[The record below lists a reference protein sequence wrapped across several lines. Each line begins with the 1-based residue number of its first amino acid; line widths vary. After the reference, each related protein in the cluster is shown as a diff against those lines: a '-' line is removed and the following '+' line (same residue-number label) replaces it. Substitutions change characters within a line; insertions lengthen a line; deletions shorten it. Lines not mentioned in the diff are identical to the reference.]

1 MLGSSEKG
9 MQVSAMAAQATQHL
23 DRAIDADAVA
33 AAIAEPLMVSAPIAF
48 RNALERCPPV
58 DAPGSCRAYHAVWQY
73 LRLADRARS
82 LKIDGSIYAAAA
94 ERLARMGTLRRVL
107 VTATAD
113 YSMLAHLAFGARRG
127 GAQPTFHIVDRCASS
142 LELNRWY
149 GDRTGLTVELTQSDV
164 LEFEGTHAYD
174 LVCAHSFVSWV
185 PVRDRPTL
193 FKLWRGS
200 LSDGGRLCFSTRVW
214 QGRYRYEAEEMNE
227 RVEQI
232 VTDTVRAL
240 EDRSIPLPC
249 DAVEFAALLRR
260 YGRRREEH
268 LPLPLSDVE
277 SWVTAADL
285 ILEIAAPVTEL
296 AGGTRDSS
304 PGPFP
309 ISRGPRMWFQARA
322 A

>member
-1 MLGSSEKG
+1 
-9 MQVSAMAAQATQHL
+9 MQVSTMAAEATQHL
-23 DRAIDADAVA
+23 DRAIDPDAVA
-33 AAIAEPLMVSAPIAF
+33 AAIAEPLMDSAPIAF
-48 RNALERCPPV
+48 QTAIKRCPPM

-73 LRLADRARS
+73 LRLGERTQS
-82 LKIDGSIYAAAA
+82 LRVDGSIYAAAA

-127 GAQPTFHIVDRCASS
+127 GAQPTFHIVDRCAST

-149 GDRTGLTVELTQSDV
+149 GDRMGLAVELTQSDV
-164 LEFEGTHAYD
+164 LAFKGNQAYD

-185 PVRDRPTL
+185 PVEDRPAL
-193 FKLWRGS
+193 FKVWRGS
-200 LSDGGRLCFSTRVW
+200 LSDEGRLCFSTRVW
-214 QGRYRYEAEEMNE
+214 QDRYRYDAEEMNE
-227 RVEQI
+227 RVEQ
-232 VTDTVRAL
+232 VASDTIKAL
-240 EDRSIPLPC
+240 ADRSIPLPC
-249 DAVEFAALLRR
+249 DPLEFADLLKR

-268 LPLPLSDVE
+268 LPLPLSDIE
-277 SWVTAADL
+277 SWASGAGL
-285 ILEIAAPVTEL
+285 FLEVAAPAAEL
-296 AGGTRDSS
+296 AAGARDAS